1 MMKKLT
7 AIFCTSLALLAAP
20 AFAQNA
26 PLDPAVDKAT
36 RALLD
41 SMGSRKMIKDSFAQM
56 QGAMP
61 QMIIDNATAMI
72 NGNTGLSAEQK
83 KAAIAEATRKAPQV
97 AERIRKVFDDPAL
110 ADEMIEEMVPLYARR
125 FSVAEIEQIAAFY
138 RSPVGAKMLASMPQ
152 IMNESMQISQ
162 KIMLPRVGKIMQE
175 AVTEK

>member
-1 MMKKLT
+1 MKKLT
-7 AIFCTSLALLAAP
+7 AVCCTALALLATP
-20 AFAQNA
+20 AFAQNT

-61 QMIIDNATAMI
+61 QMILDNATAVI
-72 NGNTGLSAEQK
+72 NGNVRLSAAEK
-83 KAAIAEATRKAPQV
+83 TAAIAEVSKKVPEI
-97 AERIRKVFDDPAL
+97 AERVQRVFNDPAL
-110 ADEMIEEMVPLYARR
+110 ADEMIEAMVPLYARR
-125 FSVAEIEQIAAFY
+125 FTVAEIEQIAAFY

-162 KIMLPRVGKIMQE
+162 KMMLPRLNKFMQE
-175 AVTEK
+175 AVADK